1 MDEEAIK
8 KIYGNV
14 SLTSAPIDVENP
26 DYNSLLGVLEA
37 VHTNK
42 EPMSVLYIYYEA
54 LSSKN
59 DKNKENLSEILKT
72 NPPNADQ
79 LRITRTVL
87 DFISVM
93 LDAIKKYIDDPSDEN
108 MAEALNLL
116 LITMD
121 KVSKVMGVLEDM
133 K

>member
-14 SLTSAPIDVENP
+14 TLTSAPIDIENP

-42 EPMSVLYIYYEA
+42 EPMSVLYTYYEA

-93 LDAIKKYIDDPSDEN
+93 LDAIKKYIDDPTDEN
-108 MAEALNLL
+108 MAEAINLL

-121 KVSKVMGVLEDM
+121 KVSKVMGVLEDT

>member
-1 MDEEAIK
+1 MDEEAIR

-14 SLTSAPIDVENP
+14 NLMSAPIDIENP

-37 VHTNK
+37 VHTHK
-42 EPMSVLYIYYEA
+42 EPMSVLYIYHEA

-59 DKNKENLSEILKT
+59 DTNKEKLVELLKT

-93 LDAIKKYIDDPSDEN
+93 LDAVKKYMDDPTDEN

-121 KVSKVMGVLEDM
+121 KVTKVMDVLEDIE
-133 K
+133 